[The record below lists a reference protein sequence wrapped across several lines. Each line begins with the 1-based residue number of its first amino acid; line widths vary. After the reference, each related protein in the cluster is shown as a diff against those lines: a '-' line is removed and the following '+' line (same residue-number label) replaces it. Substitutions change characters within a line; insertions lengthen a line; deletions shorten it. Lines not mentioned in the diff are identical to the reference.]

1 MYPSGDTPSLG
12 VHSHTLIPLRVI
24 RTETHRYGGML
35 ATVTLLLPESIPLR
49 GVNLQVELLNF
60 NWGEA
65 LNV

>member
-1 MYPSGDTPSLG
+1 
-12 VHSHTLIPLRVI
+12 
-24 RTETHRYGGML
+24 ML
-35 ATVTLLLPESIPLR
+35 TTVTLLLPESIPLR

>member
-1 MYPSGDTPSLG
+1 
-12 VHSHTLIPLRVI
+12 
-24 RTETHRYGGML
+24 ML